1 MKNPGQTYEILEG
14 TYKGKFFDVRNK
26 DQHKQFLEANKL
38 VGKVCED
45 TLGMK
50 MIKNKVVIS
59 ISKLQQIDWID

>member
-26 DQHKQFLEANKL
+26 DQQDQFLKQNKL

-50 MIKNKVVIS
+50 SIKDKVIIH
-59 ISKLQQIDWID
+59 ISKLKQIGWID